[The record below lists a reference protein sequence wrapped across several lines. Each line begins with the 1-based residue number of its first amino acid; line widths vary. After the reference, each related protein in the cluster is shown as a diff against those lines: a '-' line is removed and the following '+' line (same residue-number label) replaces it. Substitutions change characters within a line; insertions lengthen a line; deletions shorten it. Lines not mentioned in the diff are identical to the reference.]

1 VNNFDNK
8 TILEAYYGNQ
18 PTTIAQEGE
27 VDDRIHEAILDTPA
41 AYRNLKDA
49 LDVYVQV
56 INDDTGIEHAKIKQH
71 VLEMLSN

>member
-1 VNNFDNK
+1 MNNFDNK

-18 PTTIAQEGE
+18 PTTIAHESD
-27 VDDRIHEAILDTPA
+27 VDARIHEAILDTPA

-56 INDDTGIEHAKIKQH
+56 INDDTGIEHAKIRQH
-71 VLEMLSN
+71 VIEMLSS

>member
-1 VNNFDNK
+1 MNNFDNK

-18 PTTIAQEGE
+18 PTTIAHESD
-27 VDDRIHEAILDTPA
+27 VDARIHEAILDTPA

-56 INDDTGIEHAKIKQH
+56 INDDTGIEHSKIKQH
-71 VLEMLSN
+71 VIEMLSS